1 MFVTRTQS
9 IYVGECMPIKYISL
23 KEILEKDIAH
33 GGKSALITGKPDSG
47 KTGLLHGLA
56 SRIFENEICIFRGLK
71 TGQAFR
77 FPGHLKIIAFQC
89 RPKFYNMAG
98 KEINVGLKIINSN
111 YHDLLKACELGKLNV
126 LYFPFEKERSYWVGF
141 SRFLIQRFP
150 ADYASSY
157 VSLFVDEAEEIIPPP
172 EKGKFKDTEE
182 FVSSLKEF
190 RKTLISFYAATQQY
204 FDVFWRALGKINYR
218 IYLRGSLVPRRTARI
233 YQGTV
238 DSLPLGRG
246 ILTGSFFGFFTF
258 GNYPT
263 RRLVIVR

>member
-1 MFVTRTQS
+1 
-9 IYVGECMPIKYISL
+9 MPIQYITL

-77 FPGHLKIIAFQC
+77 FPGHLKMIAFQC

-98 KEINVGLKIINSN
+98 KELNVGLKIINSN

-141 SRFLIQRFP
+141 ARFLIQRFP

-182 FVSSLKEF
+182 FVGSLKEF

-218 IYLRGSLVPRRTARI
+218 IYLRGSLVPRRTSRI

-263 RRLVIVR
+263 RKLVIVR

>member
-1 MFVTRTQS
+1 
-9 IYVGECMPIKYISL
+9 MPVKYISL
-23 KEILEKDIAH
+23 AEILEKDIAH

-56 SRIFENEICIFRGLK
+56 SRIVENEICIFRGLK

-77 FPGHLKIIAFQC
+77 FPGHLKMIAYQC

-98 KEINVGLKIINSN
+98 KELDVGLKVINTN
-111 YHDLLKACELGKLNV
+111 YHDLLKACVLGKLNV
-126 LYFPFEKERSYWVGF
+126 VYFPFEKERSYWVGF
-141 SRFLIQRFP
+141 ARFLIQRFP
-150 ADYASSY
+150 AEFASSY

-182 FVSSLKEF
+182 FVGALKEF

-263 RRLVIVR
+263 RKLVIVR